1 MRGIEKLTLDNHTL
15 YRRVQHLVRLNW
27 SWEAIA
33 LDVGVY
39 QVNDLCQW
47 VLDYR
52 EPKKLPMV
60 NISNVH
66 DVPVKAFGLSRQA
79 EKFIAWKKQN
89 EGARAARET
98 MEAMGQ

>member
-1 MRGIEKLTLDNHTL
+1 MANGIEQLTPDNHTL

-60 NISNVH
+60 RSRVLN
-66 DVPVKAFGLSRQA
+66 VPVRSQA
-79 EKFIAWKKQN
+79 LVERGVRLQAWKR
-89 EGARAARET
+89 ESGGARKTLED
-98 MEAMGQ
+98 MGR

>member
-52 EPKKLPMV
+52 EPKPLPLV
-60 NISNVH
+60 TQKNAAQISTAPGN
-66 DVPVKAFGLSRQA
+66 KYRAAERFMAWRRSR
-79 EKFIAWKKQN
+79 
-89 EGARAARET
+89 EGARKAL
-98 MEAMGQ
+98 EAMGL

>member
-1 MRGIEKLTLDNHTL
+1 MHGIEKLTLDNHTL
-15 YRRVQHLVRLNW
+15 YRRVQHLVRLNL

-52 EPKKLPMV
+52 EPKRLPMV
-60 NISNVH
+60 NSQVLN
-66 DVPVKAFGLSRQA
+66 VPVKAPSLLTKGVRLQMWERQR
-79 EKFIAWKKQN
+79 N
-89 EGARAARET
+89 GARET
-98 MEAMGQ
+98 LEAISR

>member
-1 MRGIEKLTLDNHTL
+1 MAAGIEQLTPDNHTL

-52 EPKKLPMV
+52 EPKRLPMV
-60 NISNVH
+60 NAGYVH
-66 DVPVKAFGLSRQA
+66 DVPVKVGVSRETAQ
-79 EKFIAWKKQN
+79 FIAWRK
-89 EGARAARET
+89 ERAGAREAL
-98 MEAMGQ
+98 EAMSQ